1 MSSRLQPTP
10 NKHRESSFALVV
22 LKHISWLLKKISI
35 FGSVVDKAV
44 AVTRHYLF
52 GGDQYLKNPFFLFT
66 PNSFPLP

>member
-1 MSSRLQPTP
+1 
-10 NKHRESSFALVV
+10 V

-66 PNSFPLP
+66 PNLFPLP